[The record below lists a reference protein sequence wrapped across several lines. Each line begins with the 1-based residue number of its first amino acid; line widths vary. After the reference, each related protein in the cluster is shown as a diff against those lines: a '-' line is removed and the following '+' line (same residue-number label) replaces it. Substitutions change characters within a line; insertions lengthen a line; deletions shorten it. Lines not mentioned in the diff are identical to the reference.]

1 MFFNRRATIRCVN
14 DSLTPNRLGCSTT
27 DRALKFTMQ
36 PRSIG
41 CEISRKANLTSQWAA
56 REKVMSPDENTF
68 GFIAS
73 EEDESSSEI
82 ILQTETTGLGPIQI
96 FSYSQLV
103 SARDPW
109 TETVHPRDEI
119 LSKMADI
126 LENTIFE

>member
-1 MFFNRRATIRCVN
+1 MFFNRRATIRCVI
-14 DSLTPNRLGCSTT
+14 DSLTPSRLGCSTT
-27 DRALKFTMQ
+27 HPDRAIKHSMQ

-41 CEISRKANLTSQWAA
+41 CEISRKANLTSQWAV

-96 FSYSQLV
+96 FSYFELILV
-103 SARDPW
+103 RDSR
-109 TETVHPRDEI
+109 TETVQ
-119 LSKMADI
+119 S
-126 LENTIFE
+126 TS

>member
-14 DSLTPNRLGCSTT
+14 DSLTPNRLGRSTT

-41 CEISRKANLTSQWAA
+41 CEISRNANLTSQWAA
-56 REKVMSPDENTF
+56 REKIMSPDENTF

-96 FSYSQLV
+96 FSYSELV
-103 SARDPW
+103 RDSR
-109 TETVHPRDEI
+109 TGLVRLT
-119 LSKMADI
+119 K
-126 LENTIFE
+126 

>member
-1 MFFNRRATIRCVN
+1 MFFNRRATIRCVI
-14 DSLTPNRLGCSTT
+14 DSLTPSRLGCSTT
-27 DRALKFTMQ
+27 HPDRAIKHSMQ

-41 CEISRKANLTSQWAA
+41 CEISRKANLTSQLAV

-96 FSYSQLV
+96 FSYSELILV
-103 SARDPW
+103 RDSR
-109 TETVHPRDEI
+109 TETV
-119 LSKMADI
+119 
-126 LENTIFE
+126 

>member
-1 MFFNRRATIRCVN
+1 MFFNRRATIRCVL
-14 DSLTPNRLGCSTT
+14 DSLTPNQLGCSTNHP
-27 DRALKFTMQ
+27 DRALKFSQ
-36 PRSIG
+36 SRSIG

-56 REKVMSPDENTF
+56 REKFMSPDVS

-96 FSYSQLV
+96 FSYSQLE
-103 SARDPW
+103 SARDPC

-119 LSKMADI
+119 LSRYFGEYNI
-126 LENTIFE
+126 

>member
-1 MFFNRRATIRCVN
+1 
-14 DSLTPNRLGCSTT
+14 
-27 DRALKFTMQ
+27 
-36 PRSIG
+36 
-41 CEISRKANLTSQWAA
+41 
-56 REKVMSPDENTF
+56 MSPDVS

-119 LSKMADI
+119 LSKWP
-126 LENTIFE
+126 IFWRIQYLNRP